1 MPSANVSVRSL
12 SEVEKYLSSSSSSR
26 MDRSTETSFLS
37 IPASMRRGSSENNLD
52 LDLSDASPG
61 PALGFEVQRSRSCLD
76 NLQQKILKVTEQ
88 LKIEQTARD
97 ENVAEYLKLVNS
109 ADKQQVGRIKQV
121 FEKKNQK
128 SAQNIAQMQKK
139 LEQYHKKMKDSEIH
153 HSPFPH
159 SSTVKHSTI
168 PRESP
173 RELLRDMTGSGRH
186 PTMDKIKTIGP
197 GVSLSPPFFFS
208 KPREFAN
215 LIRNKFGSAD
225 NIAHLKTTL
234 DASSPL
240 PTDSA
245 GKGLSSSTSMVGKPK
260 YPSDDECSSGSASIS
275 ADSNGN
281 PAGGGGVSVGQA
293 QGQGLS
299 QGQPAGGDS
308 QSRLALSLEEVR
320 EIKDAQNQLEEDM
333 EELKAQFK
341 REYGIISQT
350 LQEERY
356 RYERLEDQ
364 LNDLTEL
371 HQHEMANLKQELAS
385 IEERVAYQ
393 AHERA
398 RDIQEALESCQTRVS
413 KLELQQ
419 QQQQQ
424 TVQLESRDAR
434 VLLGKSINI
443 MLAIITVILVC
454 VSTAAKFAAPL
465 MRSRYHMVVTFLGI
479 CFLTVF
485 WKNWDRLQYSIDR
498 LLVLG

>member
-12 SEVEKYLSSSSSSR
+12 SEVEKYLSSR
-26 MDRSTETSFLS
+26 MDQGIESSILS
-37 IPASMRRGSSENNLD
+37 VSMRRGSSENNLD
-52 LDLSDASPG
+52 LDLSDGGS
-61 PALGFEVQRSRSCLD
+61 ALGLEVQRSRSCLD
-76 NLQQKILKVTEQ
+76 NLEQKILKVTEQ

-97 ENVAEYLKLVNS
+97 ENVAEYLKLMNS

-139 LEQYHKKMKDSEIH
+139 LEQYHRKRKDNEVH
-153 HSPFPH
+153 HTPSPH
-159 SSTVKHSTI
+159 AHKHSTI
-168 PRESP
+168 PRESQ

-225 NIAHLKTTL
+225 NIAHMKTTL
-234 DASSPL
+234 DASPPL
-240 PTDSA
+240 PTDGA

-275 ADSNGN
+275 DGNGHL
-281 PAGGGGVSVGQA
+281 AGGGGGGAAGGQA
-293 QGQGLS
+293 HGEHCRGE
-299 QGQPAGGDS
+299 S

-320 EIKDAQNQLEEDM
+320 EIKEAQSQLEEDM
-333 EELKAQFK
+333 EELKVQFK
-341 REYGIISQT
+341 REYGIITQT
-350 LQEERY
+350 LTEERY
-356 RYERLEDQ
+356 RYARLEDQ

-371 HQHEMANLKQELAS
+371 HQHEMTNLKQELSS

-398 RDIQEALESCQTRVS
+398 NDIQEALETCQTRVS

-419 QQQQQ
+419 QHQQQ
-424 TVQLESRDAR
+424 TVEGHDAR
-434 VLLGKSINI
+434 VLLGKTINI

-465 MRSRYHMVVTFLGI
+465 MRSRYHVVATFLGL
-479 CFLTVF
+479 CFLTIF
-485 WKNWDRLQYSIDR
+485 WKNWERLQYTIDR
-498 LLVLG
+498 LLVPT

>member
-1 MPSANVSVRSL
+1 
-12 SEVEKYLSSSSSSR
+12 
-26 MDRSTETSFLS
+26 
-37 IPASMRRGSSENNLD
+37 MRRGSSENNLD
-52 LDLSDASPG
+52 LDLSDGGPG
-61 PALGFEVQRSRSCLD
+61 SALGVEVQRSRSCLD

-109 ADKQQVGRIKQV
+109 ADKQQMGRIKQV

-139 LEQYHKKMKDSEIH
+139 LEQYHRKIKDSEIH
-153 HSPFPH
+153 HNLSPHP
-159 SSTVKHSTI
+159 SAVKHSTI

-234 DASSPL
+234 DTSP
-240 PTDSA
+240 P
-245 GKGLSSSTSMVGKPK
+245 SSTSMVGKPK
-260 YPSDDECSSGSASIS
+260 YLSDDECSSGSASIS

-281 PAGGGGVSVGQA
+281 PAGGGAS
-293 QGQGLS
+293 
-299 QGQPAGGDS
+299 AGRDS
-308 QSRLALSLEEVR
+308 QSRLALSLEDVS
-320 EIKDAQNQLEEDM
+320 EIKEAQSQLEEDI

-356 RYERLEDQ
+356 RCERLEDQ

-371 HQHEMANLKQELAS
+371 HQHEMVNLKQELAS

-465 MRSRYHMVVTFLGI
+465 MRSRHHVVATFLGL
-479 CFLTVF
+479 CFLTIF
-485 WKNWDRLQYSIDR
+485 WKNWDRLQYAIDR
-498 LLVLG
+498 LLVPA

>member
-12 SEVEKYLSSSSSSR
+12 SEVEKYLSSR
-26 MDRSTETSFLS
+26 MDQRTEASFLS
-37 IPASMRRGSSENNLD
+37 IHASMRRGSSENNLD
-52 LDLSDASPG
+52 LDLGDGIHGPG
-61 PALGFEVQRSRSCLD
+61 LGFEVQRSRSCLD

-139 LEQYHKKMKDSEIH
+139 LEQYHRKMKDSEVQ
-153 HSPFPH
+153 HSPTRRT
-159 SSTVKHSTI
+159 SSVKHSTI

-234 DASSPL
+234 DTSSPL
-240 PTDSA
+240 PSDGG
-245 GKGLSSSTSMVGKPK
+245 GKGLSNSTSMVAKHK
-260 YPSDDECSSGSASIS
+260 YPSDDECSSESASIS

-281 PAGGGGVSVGQA
+281 PAGGGASAGPA
-293 QGQGLS
+293 DGQG
-299 QGQPAGGDS
+299 PAAGGEGPG
-308 QSRLALSLEEVR
+308 RLALTLEEVK
-320 EIKDAQNQLEEDM
+320 EIKEAQSQLEEDI

-341 REYGIISQT
+341 RECGIISQT

-356 RYERLEDQ
+356 RFERLEDQ

-371 HQHEMANLKQELAS
+371 HQNEMANLKQELVS

-393 AHERA
+393 AQERA

-465 MRSRYHMVVTFLGI
+465 MRSRYHVVATLLGL

-485 WKNWDRLQYSIDR
+485 WKNWDRFQYAVDR
-498 LLVLG
+498 LLVLA

>member
-1 MPSANVSVRSL
+1 
-12 SEVEKYLSSSSSSR
+12 
-26 MDRSTETSFLS
+26 
-37 IPASMRRGSSENNLD
+37 MRRGSSENNLD
-52 LDLSDASPG
+52 LDLSDGGPG
-61 PALGFEVQRSRSCLD
+61 PAVGCEVQRSRSCLD

-88 LKIEQTARD
+88 LKIEQTAQD

-109 ADKQQVGRIKQV
+109 ADKLQVGRIKQV

-128 SAQNIAQMQKK
+128 SAQNIAKMQKK
-139 LEQYHKKMKDSEIH
+139 LEQYHRKMKDSESH
-153 HSPFPH
+153 HIPSLH
-159 SSTVKHSTI
+159 SSTVKHITL

-260 YPSDDECSSGSASIS
+260 YPSDDESSSGSASIS
-275 ADSNGN
+275 ADSNGQ
-281 PAGGGGVSVGQA
+281 PAGGGVSAVQA
-293 QGQGLS
+293 QAQTQAQT
-299 QGQPAGGDS
+299 QGQDQQARGDS
-308 QSRLALSLEEVR
+308 QSKLALCLEEVR
-320 EIKDAQNQLEEDM
+320 EIKDAQSQLEEDM
-333 EELKAQFK
+333 EEIKAQFK

-356 RYERLEDQ
+356 RYERLEYQ

-371 HQHEMANLKQELAS
+371 HQHEMTNLKQELAS

-398 RDIQEALESCQTRVS
+398 SDIQEALESCQTRVS
-413 KLELQQ
+413 KLELQ

-465 MRSRYHMVVTFLGI
+465 MRSRHQVIATFLGI
-479 CFLTVF
+479 CFLTIF
-485 WKNWDRLQYSIDR
+485 WKNWDRLQYAIDK
-498 LLVLG
+498 LLVPA

>member
-1 MPSANVSVRSL
+1 MPSPNVSVRSL
-12 SEVEKYLSSSSSSR
+12 SEVEKYLNSR
-26 MDRSTETSFLS
+26 MVDQSSEGSLLS
-37 IPASMRRGSSENNLD
+37 IPVQMRRGSSENNLD
-52 LDLSDASPG
+52 LDLSDGGPG
-61 PALGFEVQRSRSCLD
+61 PRLGLEVQRSRSCLD
-76 NLQQKILKVTEQ
+76 SLQQKILKVTEQ
-88 LKIEQTARD
+88 LKIEQTARN

-128 SAQNIAQMQKK
+128 SAQTIAQMQKK
-139 LEQYHKKMKDSEIH
+139 LEQYHRKMKDSESF
-153 HSPFPH
+153 HSP
-159 SSTVKHSTI
+159 STSRSFSGKHSTI

-173 RELLRDMTGSGRH
+173 KELLRDVTGSGRH
-186 PTMDKIKTIGP
+186 PTLDKIKTIGP

-225 NIAHLKTTL
+225 NIAHFKTSL
-234 DASSPL
+234 DAPSPF
-240 PTDSA
+240 PSDSA
-245 GKGLSSSTSMVGKPK
+245 GKGLSSSITMVAKPK

-281 PAGGGGVSVGQA
+281 PAGGGTSVEQA
-293 QGQGLS
+293 QGHGQGHE
-299 QGQPAGGDS
+299 AGGDS

-320 EIKDAQNQLEEDM
+320 EIREAQSQLEEDL
-333 EELKAQFK
+333 EELKSQFK
-341 REYGIISQT
+341 RDYAIINQS

-371 HQHEMANLKQELAS
+371 HQHETANLKQELAS

-393 AHERA
+393 AYERA

-413 KLELQQ
+413 KLELQ

-443 MLAIITVILVC
+443 MLAIVTVILVC

-465 MRSRYHMVVTFLGI
+465 MRSRHHVMATFLGV
-479 CFLTVF
+479 CFLAIF
-485 WKNWDRLQYSIDR
+485 WKNWDRLQCAVDR
-498 LLVLG
+498 VLVPA

>member
-12 SEVEKYLSSSSSSR
+12 SEVEKYFSSR
-26 MDRSTETSFLS
+26 MDHSTDSCYLS
-37 IPASMRRGSSENNLD
+37 STGSLRRGSSENNLD
-52 LDLSDASPG
+52 LDLTGGSPG
-61 PALGFEVQRSRSCLD
+61 PSLGHEVQRSRSCLD

-139 LEQYHKKMKDSEIH
+139 LEQYHRKMKDNEIH
-153 HSPFPH
+153 HSPVPH
-159 SSTVKHSTI
+159 LPKVKHSTI
-168 PRESP
+168 PRESA
-173 RELLRDMTGSGRH
+173 RELLKDMTGSGRH

-234 DASSPL
+234 DTSSPL

-281 PAGGGGVSVGQA
+281 PAGGGGSAGQA
-293 QGQGLS
+293 QGQGHS
-299 QGQPAGGDS
+299 QGQPAEGDS
-308 QSRLALSLEEVR
+308 HSQLALSLEEVR
-320 EIKDAQNQLEEDM
+320 EIKDVQGQLEEDM
-333 EELKAQFK
+333 EELEVQ
-341 REYGIISQT
+341 
-350 LQEERY
+350 
-356 RYERLEDQ
+356 YERLEDQ

-371 HQHEMANLKQELAS
+371 HQHEMTDLKQELAS

-393 AHERA
+393 ANERA

-424 TVQLESRDAR
+424 TVQLESHDAR
-434 VLLGKSINI
+434 VLLGKCINI

-465 MRSRYHMVVTFLGI
+465 MRSRYHVVATFLGI
-479 CFLTVF
+479 CFLTIF
-485 WKNWDRLQYSIDR
+485 WKHWDCLQYTIDKV
-498 LLVLG
+498 LVLG